1 MEAAT
6 SKSGSEGTETPTL
19 PGQTPS
25 PSDGWWVGLERLD
38 PDQIRAA
45 YEAQRVPA
53 ENAHDRKVVSLQL
66 FVALALILGGAA
78 LATLGILLVKETD
91 ATKLTAIISL
101 CTAVIGAGAALL
113 PTGAAA
119 GASAR
124 ILTRSPASTAPAG
137 TPPVEPRVAQLA
149 KTNGARRARNG

>member
-1 MEAAT
+1 VMDGAAT
-6 SKSGSEGTETPTL
+6 GSASAVGETAVPASQAT
-19 PGQTPS
+19 S
-25 PSDGWWVGLERLD
+25 ASDGWWVGLERLD

-45 YEAQRVPA
+45 LEAQRVPA
-53 ENAHDRKVVSLQL
+53 ENADERKVVSLQL
-66 FVALALILGGAA
+66 FVAVGLILGGAV

-124 ILTRSPASTAPAG
+124 ILARPAASTRAAEAPRIELAA
-137 TPPVEPRVAQLA
+137 AQLA
-149 KTNGARRARNG
+149 TSNGDGR